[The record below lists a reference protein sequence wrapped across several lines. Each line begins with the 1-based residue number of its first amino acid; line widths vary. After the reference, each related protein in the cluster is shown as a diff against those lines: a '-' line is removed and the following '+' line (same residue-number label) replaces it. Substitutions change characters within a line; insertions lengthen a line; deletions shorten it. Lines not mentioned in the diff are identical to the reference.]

1 MSWTSCRPWRFT
13 CRIVLLTCIM
23 SSAYC
28 ITTQSSVT
36 STVLFS
42 RGNDSSAL
50 ISPSASSVQNITSP
64 VDTET
69 TTSTSTRQTEVTDS
83 GNHDNTSTHD
93 PMSNTDPHSSNGVN
107 LVPVHFEHVKY
118 PVVFSIVVI
127 FAALSKLVFHFS
139 HVLSSKVP
147 ESW

>member
-23 SSAYC
+23 SSAYS
-28 ITTQSSVT
+28 ITTHSSVT
-36 STVLFS
+36 STV
-42 RGNDSSAL
+42 GNDSSTL
-50 ISPSASSVQNITSP
+50 TSPSSVQNITSP

-93 PMSNTDPHSSNGVN
+93 PISNTDPHSSNGVN